1 MSASWLGK
9 GACSFTRDRGQALG
23 GSSYPPLLRLPNTP
37 RPNTAAAAT
46 RTNPAMR
53 TVHARR
59 ATKWPHLC
67 IMPVTPFVPRK
78 FNSAQTLNTFGDQIN
93 GLQRMYRRMV
103 AQRWGAAT
111 RHRSQRRHQ
120 PEGDRPDPPV
130 RADQSW
136 LPITIRSARIVEH
149 TGTIDAPPG
158 RTGHRVSMREAR
170 KRLVNSSRSRATIS
184 SWMA

>member
-1 MSASWLGK
+1 MSASWLVK
-9 GACSFTRDRGQALG
+9 GACSLTRDRGAALG
-23 GSSYPPLLRLPNTP
+23 GSSEPPLLRLPNTP

-67 IMPVTPFVPRK
+67 IMPVTPFVPRQ

-130 RADQSW
+130 RTDQSW
-136 LPITIRSARIVEH
+136 LPITIAPGRIR
-149 TGTIDAPPG
+149 TNRAG
-158 RTGHRVSMREAR
+158 RTGHRVSIREAR
-170 KRLVNSSRSRATIS
+170 KRL
-184 SWMA
+184 